1 MKLWRCFPEKL
12 GKLAKCNI
20 LVYDRQVYGESCSF
34 SYSKRNNYYIEQ
46 EADLLNEMLDFWN
59 IDKAILFGH
68 SDGDSIALKTS
79 GKYPEKIKGIIID
92 GAHIFVEEVT
102 IKGIKEAINL
112 YRTTDLIIK
121 LEKYHRNKTDEM
133 FWAYAST

>member
-1 MKLWRCFPEKL
+1 
-12 GKLAKCNI
+12 
-20 LVYDRQVYGESCSF
+20 
-34 SYSKRNNYYIEQ
+34 
-46 EADLLNEMLDFWN
+46 MLDFWN

-68 SDGDSIALKTS
+68 SDGGSIALKTS

-121 LEKYHRNKTDEM
+121 LEKYHGNKTDEM
-133 FWAYAST
+133 FWACASTWTTNEFRNWNIEEFLPKIECLLILI

>member
-1 MKLWRCFPEKL
+1 MKLWRCFPKKL

-68 SDGDSIALKTS
+68 SDGGSIALITS
-79 GKYPEKIKGIIID
+79 GKYHEKKVIIIKG
-92 GAHIFVEEVT
+92 ARIFVEEVT

-121 LEKYHRNKTDEM
+121 LENYHGNKTDEM
-133 FWAYAST
+133 FWACAST